1 MRASPLAGVRVVAL
15 EQAVAA
21 PLCSRHLADLG
32 AEVIKVERPGRGD
45 FARDY
50 DAYVLGESAH
60 FVWLN
65 GGKKSLALDL
75 KTAEGRDVLVR
86 LLRDADV
93 LVSNLG
99 PGALERIVPDEEL
112 VALNPRLVRCAI
124 SGYGPSGPYQYR
136 KAFDLLVQGEAG
148 VTASTGEVGHPAKPG
163 VSLADV
169 GAGIYAAAGILA
181 ALFRRERSG
190 VGDRVEIA
198 MFDVMV
204 EWMSPLL
211 LTYREAGIEIE
222 PAGTRH
228 ATITPYGPFGTVDG
242 RTINIAVQNT
252 RQWLDLC
259 DVLGLDDL
267 AARVDLCENAGR
279 LAQRDLVERAV
290 AEATGHRALSDLA
303 DRLEEAGIPWGT
315 LNSIADVSRHPQ
327 LNDTVR
333 WRTAVLPSEAEVTVL
348 DSPFHPEGRSGENR
362 VPALGEDSTDVLA
375 RLGYAPDD
383 IERLLR
389 DGTVAAAVA
398 GGTT

>member
-1 MRASPLAGVRVVAL
+1 
-15 EQAVAA
+15 
-21 PLCSRHLADLG
+21 
-32 AEVIKVERPGRGD
+32 
-45 FARDY
+45 
-50 DAYVLGESAH
+50 
-60 FVWLN
+60 
-65 GGKKSLALDL
+65 
-75 KTAEGRDVLVR
+75 
-86 LLRDADV
+86 
-93 LVSNLG
+93 
-99 PGALERIVPDEEL
+99 
-112 VALNPRLVRCAI
+112 
-124 SGYGPSGPYQYR
+124 
-136 KAFDLLVQGEAG
+136 
-148 VTASTGEVGHPAKPG
+148 
-163 VSLADV
+163 
-169 GAGIYAAAGILA
+169 
-181 ALFRRERSG
+181 
-190 VGDRVEIA
+190 

-228 ATITPYGPFGTVDG
+228 ATITPYGPFGTADG
-242 RTINIAVQNT
+242 RTINIAVQTT